1 MKQFS
6 VETTQK
12 IAIAA
17 VTAFTGI
24 SMFWIV
30 RSYDKSVKNNN
41 KLLEQD
47 LSNGMALGLKDV
59 QISMLKKRV
68 EIADMEIEALKFSNE
83 ELKSELNSK
92 KKKKV

>member
-17 VTAFTGI
+17 VTALTGI

-30 RSYDKSVKNNN
+30 RSYDKSVKNND

-47 LSNGMALGLKDV
+47 LMNVMELGLKDV
-59 QISMLKKRV
+59 QINMLKKRV
-68 EIADMEIEALKFSNE
+68 EIADMEIEALRFSNE

-92 KKKKV
+92 KKKKA